1 MNEDMSNLMNQIN
14 NMMKNNEIPDD
25 IKNMIN
31 SITNNSGNDSENSNQ
46 NNSDNDTSSSSENR
60 DSADISSNSS
70 TTNGG
75 SMPEFDIGTILKMKR
90 IMDSMKS
97 NQNDPRATLL
107 KSLKPYLK
115 ESRKEKVDQYI
126 QIFGMGKVFEMLN
139 PLGGDPHK

>member
-14 NMMKNNEIPDD
+14 NMMKNNQIPDD
-25 IKNMIN
+25 IKNIIN
-31 SITNNSGNDSENSNQ
+31 NMSQGSSNSANTDSHSNG
-46 NNSDNDTSSSSENR
+46 TSSENTSS
-60 DSADISSNSS
+60 DS
-70 TTNGG
+70 
-75 SMPEFDIGTILKMKR
+75 SMPEFDMATIMKLKS

-97 NQNDPRATLL
+97 NSNDPRANLL

-139 PLGGDPHK
+139 PLGGDSRK